1 MANSIFK
8 INKKLPRLDQV
19 GELNDMVIINEGGIK
34 QGKFDKNELSQ
45 IFTDLGLDRKFA
57 YRDTVIGGTTSSF
70 SNWSHVTAEDGY
82 GIWKFAPT
90 NYEYNSNNELYF
102 DNKILSNKGQADS
115 ETDTSFTKVFLYNGD
130 SGSGYTD
137 NTTEAA
143 SEGGTEFNVM
153 DSTNDYLYC
162 GITTTTFA
170 GVKFEWQTRGSGIT
184 LKVEYYDSSSGDGWT
199 ELTANTN
206 SLDDDTSNFESNGRI
221 TWSIP
226 SDWVTTSVNST
237 SAYWIR
243 ISTTTTPTTTAKAYS
258 IIPGNCV
265 NALLAL
271 SNSEIQN
278 ETWAWC
284 SYNGSVY
291 VTIRNDGN
299 TSYEGN
305 YYITSSSSSTNLEN
319 FFVHNHTYTA
329 SYEDSTYV
337 VPNYVISNINNYVET
352 KTASYSISST
362 DNVILADATGL
373 QELRIDLPSAHG
385 LKGKRFTI
393 KAVNIDSGTA
403 GIIIDAMSGETIDG
417 LGTKSLTSDYS
428 FMTLV
433 SDDLNWYII
442 SQDTQVL

>member
-1 MANSIFK
+1 MSIYKVNS
-8 INKKLPRLDQV
+8 KLPRLSQITTV
-19 GELNDMVIINEGGIK
+19 NDMVIEVNGK
-34 QGKFDKNELSQ
+34 VDQGKFDKNELSQ
-45 IFTDLGLDRKFA
+45 IYMDLGIDRKFA
-57 YRDTVIGGTTSSF
+57 YRDTVIGNTTTTYT
-70 SNWSHVTAEDGY
+70 NWSHVTGEDGY
-82 GIWKFAPT
+82 SIWKFAPT
-90 NYEYNSNNELYF
+90 NYEYNANNELYF
-102 DNKILSNKGQADS
+102 DNKTLSNKGEADS

-130 SGSGYTD
+130 SGPGYTD

-143 SEGGTEFNVM
+143 SEGGTEFSVM
-153 DSTNDYLYC
+153 DTVNDYLYC

-170 GVKFEWQTRGSGIT
+170 GVKFEWQTRGSGIV
-184 LKVEYYDSSSGDGWT
+184 LKGDYYDSSSGDGWT
-199 ELTANTN
+199 ELTANINTLN
-206 SLDDDTSNFESNGRI
+206 DDTSNFESNGRI

-226 SDWVTTSVNST
+226 SDWATTAVNGT
-237 SAYWIR
+237 TAYWIR
-243 ISTTTTPTTTAKAYS
+243 ISSTTTPTTTAKAYS

-271 SNSEIQN
+271 SNTEIQN
-278 ETWAWC
+278 EDWAWC
-284 SYNGSVY
+284 SYSGSVY

-305 YYITSSSSSTNLEN
+305 YYITSSSSATNLEN
-319 FFVHNHTYTA
+319 FFVHNHTYTC
-329 SYEDSTYV
+329 SYEDSTYG
-337 VPNYVISNINNYVET
+337 VPNYVISNINNYIET
-352 KTASYSISST
+352 KIASYSINAT

-403 GIIIDAMSGETIDG
+403 GIIIDALSGETIDG
-417 LGTKSLTSDYS
+417 AGTKSLTSDYS
-428 FMTLV
+428 FITLV